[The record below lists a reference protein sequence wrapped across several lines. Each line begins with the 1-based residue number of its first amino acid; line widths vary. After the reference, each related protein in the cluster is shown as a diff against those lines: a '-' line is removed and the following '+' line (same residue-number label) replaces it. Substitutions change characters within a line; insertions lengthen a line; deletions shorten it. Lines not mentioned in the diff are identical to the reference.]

1 MSFKTK
7 SLSQLIAEAQADIE
21 SRLPGSYA
29 RVAEKT
35 LNAIAYAQGAATSG
49 LQAQIAWFARQV
61 IPGESDPEKL
71 AEWCKAFNVPRKL
84 ASTASGSLLVT
95 ATGEATLPAG
105 VRFQRPDGMTVEVT
119 EDTIT
124 SEAGQISAPVV
135 ALEAGA
141 NGNTDSGVPFTIV
154 TPRAGI
160 QSHASCEGISG
171 GADIET
177 LSRWRSRLIFRFQ
190 YPPAGGTKYDYE
202 RWALECAGVT
212 RAWVYKKQQG
222 ADVGV
227 AFVMDDNNPII
238 PTASDVARVAKYIAG
253 HRDPITNIWTG
264 QPLGPEVLVFA
275 PDSVPID
282 MTISIKPSTDAIK
295 RAVTDAIASWFSLNI
310 EPGGTLVYS
319 ELSAAISTTEGVTDS
334 KIATPSGNIPSADG
348 ELLVPGDIS
357 WL

>member
-71 AEWCKAFNVPRKL
+71 AEWCQAFNVPRKL

-105 VRFQRPDGMTVEVT
+105 ARFQRPDGMTVEVT
-119 EDTIT
+119 EDVIT
-124 SEAGQISAPVV
+124 SEAGQISASVV
-135 ALEAGA
+135 ALETGF
-141 NGNTDSGVPFTIV
+141 NGNTDSGVPFIIV

-160 QSHASCEGISG
+160 QSKASCEGISG

-212 RAWVYKKQQG
+212 RAWVYKKYQG
-222 ADVGV
+222 ADVAV
-227 AFVMDDNNPII
+227 TFVMDDNAPII
-238 PTASDVARVAKYIAG
+238 PTDSDVVRVAGYIAG
-253 HRDPITNIWTG
+253 HRDRITNAWAG
-264 QPLGPEVLVFA
+264 QPLGVDVLVFA
-275 PDSVPID
+275 PVSIPVD
-282 MTISIKPSTDAIK
+282 MTISVMPSTDAIK
-295 RAVTDAIASWFSLNI
+295 SAVADAVAAWFSANI
-310 EPGGTLVYS
+310 VPGGDFIYS
-319 ELSAAISTTEGVTDS
+319 ELAAAVSDTKGVIDS
-334 KIATPSGNIPSADG
+334 KVSSPSANQSARDG
-348 ELLVPGDIS
+348 ELFVPGEIT